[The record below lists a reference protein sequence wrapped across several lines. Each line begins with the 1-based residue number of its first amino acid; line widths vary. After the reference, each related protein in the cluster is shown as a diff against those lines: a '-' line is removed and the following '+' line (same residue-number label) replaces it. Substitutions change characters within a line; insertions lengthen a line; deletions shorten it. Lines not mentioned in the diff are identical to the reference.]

1 MTFHPHA
8 PNLSELKDAEVEAK
22 LSELTKKYF
31 QAQRLGNIELLTQV
45 GTFVTMYR
53 EELADRHRRAMANS
67 REQLDKGDL
76 DQLINVE

>member
-1 MTFHPHA
+1 MFHPHA
-8 PNLSELKDAEVEAK
+8 PNFADMKDNEIEAK
-22 LSELTKKYF
+22 LSELTRKYF

-53 EELADRHRRAMANS
+53 EELSERHRRAMANS
-67 REQLDKGDL
+67 REHLDKGDL